1 MHLYFHG
8 SLLLY
13 IHRGCSSLFSVMR
26 GIQKLDLSDT
36 VVRDDAM
43 QAVAQ
48 LSNLN
53 TLNLAYS
60 GTPAPPP
67 ALIHP
72 PPPPPPPDPSRSG
85 IWCEFGS

>member
-1 MHLYFHG
+1 MC
-8 SLLLY
+8 
-13 IHRGCSSLFSVMR
+13 IDRGCSSLFSAVR
-26 GIQKLDLSDT
+26 GIQRLDLSDT

-60 GTPAPPP
+60 GTLPPV
-67 ALIHP
+67 L
-72 PPPPPPPDPSRSG
+72 DPFS
-85 IWCEFGS
+85 